1 MKKSFPRPLKI
12 ICKDFGLIATA
23 NLLNMLS
30 LHFERVELFA
40 DEILAHSPRNME
52 HYASAWRE
60 LDRLNVK
67 IVSTP

>member
-12 ICKDFGLIATA
+12 ICKDFGLIDTA
-23 NLLNMLS
+23 NLVNALN
-30 LHFERVELFA
+30 LHFERVDVFI
-40 DEILAHSPRNME
+40 DEILAANPRSMW

-67 IVSTP
+67 VS

>member
-12 ICKDFGLIATA
+12 LCKDFGLISTA

-30 LHFERVELFA
+30 LHFERVELFV
-40 DEILAHSPRNME
+40 DEILAHSPRNTE
-52 HYASAWRE
+52 HYAIAWRE

-67 IVSTP
+67 VS